1 MDEPRDRSNLARA
14 LGAQHESRAEQYL
27 MAHGLL
33 PLLRNFRARLGELD
47 LVMDDRGTLV
57 VVEVRSRA
65 PTRYGAAAET
75 IGPGKRARIIAA
87 TKVLLAARP
96 ELARRAVRFDVVA
109 FDGDAAA
116 PVWIKAAFDAR

>member
-1 MDEPRDRSNLARA
+1 MDETRTNGSTQARGARHEALAERH
-14 LGAQHESRAEQYL
+14 LI
-27 MAHGLL
+27 AHGLV

-47 LVMDDRGTLV
+47 LVMEDRGTLV

-65 PTRYGAAAET
+65 PTRFGAAAET
-75 IGPGKRARIIAA
+75 IGPGKRARIVAA

-96 ELARRAVRFDVVA
+96 ELARLPVRFDVVA

-116 PVWIKAAFDAR
+116 PQWIRSAFDAR

>member
-1 MDEPRDRSNLARA
+1 MDEARGTGSKQARGAHHEA
-14 LGAQHESRAEQYL
+14 LAEQHL
-27 MAHGLL
+27 VAHGLV

-75 IGPGKRARIIAA
+75 IGPGKRARIVAA

-96 ELARRAVRFDVVA
+96 ELARRPVRFDVVA
-109 FDGDAAA
+109 FDGDGAA
-116 PVWIKAAFDAR
+116 PQWIRSAFDAS